1 MHQLRNLNLKIS
13 NSNLNKAKKR
23 QMKCVSEF
31 EWWAFWGIIFAACP
45 VGKGGT
51 HLFQPATGRSLMTNV
66 DFGTQGL
73 KIMTLTR
80 HKEIKA
86 MIPFAFYD
94 YNCEEDP
101 YHPVKSLIDGYNDN
115 RKQNIAASI
124 DIVLDESM
132 SPYRPRTTS
141 TGGLPNISFIFRK
154 PKPLG
159 IEMKVCVYPRLKCFR
174 LF

>member
-1 MHQLRNLNLKIS
+1 
-13 NSNLNKAKKR
+13 
-23 QMKCVSEF
+23 MKCVSEF

-86 MIPFAFYD
+86 MIP
-94 YNCEEDP
+94 
-101 YHPVKSLIDGYNDN
+101 KL
-115 RKQNIAASI
+115 
-124 DIVLDESM
+124 
-132 SPYRPRTTS
+132 
-141 TGGLPNISFIFRK
+141 
-154 PKPLG
+154 
-159 IEMKVCVYPRLKCFR
+159 
-174 LF
+174 